1 MKLFKYLSAGVLAV
15 ALSACGGGG
24 GSAGTSAGSGSVS
37 PVLPP
42 VTTEPVVGTSTLTLA
57 ILNGNAAAVSGISLG
72 GGFFAR
78 ATAKDA
84 AGLPIKS
91 KLVKFTLSGSSIAIL
106 SPDTALTNNQ
116 GIAEV
121 AIAPASVSS
130 VGAATLSASA
140 DISGATVIG
149 QVDFSIQSSSLTL
162 SPVTVNSA
170 NLPSG
175 GNTPVEVTASIAG
188 NAAKAVPVNVSFT
201 ASCGRINSQPTSA
214 GGVSVTTNGSGVA
227 AAVYDAV
234 AADGSLCSGSVTLT
248 ASSTGAASQTTTLNI
263 AAPTADAVIFLSA
276 APAQIFVAGSGA
288 VDQAIVKFKVLSSNG
303 TPLGSVPVNFSII
316 TNPGGVGLNSAGST
330 SPVAATTLVNG
341 EASVSVFSGSIPG
354 PIKVRAELA
363 SNASVFAVSQNLTVA
378 SGPPSQRFM
387 SLSAETFNIEGSDTD
402 GVSTQLTVR
411 VADRQ
416 ANAVDDG
423 TVINFTAEGGQVS
436 RSCATARINGISQC
450 SVIFESQNPRPING
464 RVSVLAYTEGT
475 KDYIDVNGNNKF
487 DAGDVLFN
495 IGDAYRDD
503 NENGSYDSASG
514 EFLIGRGGISA
525 CAGSGGP
532 FPSRKDTCNINPNSN
547 PISSL
552 STTVRQ
558 QAIILFASSKVVLSP
573 TSVSPSSIAFKLRS
587 KNNQLL
593 PVPAGS
599 TISATATDSDT
610 TDGAACAVD
619 QLFGTPVVNVEPGT
633 DPNADIATSGLV
645 TLKGC
650 RSGDSVAI
658 KVKVPSGLETPFFIS
673 IP

>member
-1 MKLFKYLSAGVLAV
+1 MKFFKYLSTGVLAV
-15 ALSACGGGG
+15 ALAACGGGG
-24 GSAGTSAGSGSVS
+24 GGTGTPTGSGSVS
-37 PVLPP
+37 PISPP
-42 VTTEPVVGTSTLTLA
+42 VTTQPSVSTPTLTLT
-57 ILNGNAAAVSGISLG
+57 ILNGSDAAVGGISLG

-106 SPDTALTNNQ
+106 NPDTALTNNQ

-130 VGAATLSASA
+130 IGAATLSANI

-149 QVDFSIQSSSLTL
+149 QVDFSIQSSNLTL

-175 GNTPVEVTASIAG
+175 GNTPVQVIASIAG
-188 NAAKAVPVNVSFT
+188 NTAKAVPVNVSFST
-201 ASCGRINSQPTSA
+201 SCGRINSQPTSA

-234 AADGSLCSGSVTLT
+234 SADGSLCSGLVTLT
-248 ASSTGAASQTTTLNI
+248 ASSTGAASQTTTLNV
-263 AAPTADAVIFLSA
+263 AVPTADAVVFLSA

-330 SPVAATTLVNG
+330 STVAATTLVNG

-363 SNASVFAVSQNLTVA
+363 SNPSIFAVSQNLTVA

-387 SLSAETFNIEGSDTD
+387 SLSVETSSIEGWEID
-402 GVSTQLTVR
+402 GTSTQLTVR

-450 SVIFESQNPRPING
+450 SVTFESQNPRPIGG
-464 RVSVLAYTEGT
+464 RASVLAYTEGT

-487 DAGDVLFN
+487 DAGDTLLN

-503 NENGSYDSASG
+503 NENGAYDSASG
-514 EFLIGRGGISA
+514 EFLIARGGMSA
-525 CAGSGGP
+525 CAGSGEP
-532 FPSRKDTCNINPNSN
+532 FPSRKDTCNINPSSN

-552 STTVRQ
+552 PTTVRQ
-558 QAIILFASSKVVLSP
+558 QAVILFASSSVVLSKN
-573 TSVSPSSIAFKLRS
+573 SVSASSVAFQLRS
-587 KNNQLL
+587 KNNLLL

-599 TISATATDSDT
+599 TISATATDSNT

-619 QLFGTPVVNVEPGT
+619 QVFGTPVVDVKPGT
-633 DPNADIATSGLV
+633 DPNADISTSGLV

-650 RSGDSVAI
+650 RSGDSVSI
-658 KVKVPSGLETPFFIS
+658 KVKVPSGLETPFFINV
-673 IP
+673 P